1 MSYDAVSY
9 RLWRN
14 HVGVWL
20 KWGRVQLT
28 KSLVAQE
35 SVMNAIESS
44 FEESIKNIYYG
55 GLVLGFLPI
64 AHFVPNMKFQLFIEM
79 FKLDV

>member
-1 MSYDAVSY
+1 
-9 RLWRN
+9 
-14 HVGVWL
+14 
-20 KWGRVQLT
+20 
-28 KSLVAQE
+28 
-35 SVMNAIESS
+35 MNAIESS